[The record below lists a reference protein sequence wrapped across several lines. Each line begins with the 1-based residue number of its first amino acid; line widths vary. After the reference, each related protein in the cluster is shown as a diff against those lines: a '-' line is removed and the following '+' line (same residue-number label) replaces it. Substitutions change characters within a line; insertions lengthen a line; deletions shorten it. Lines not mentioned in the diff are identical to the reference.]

1 MQYYSAKCLHAAGR
15 HITHDV
21 CILYACLAK
30 QCLWIPYCESIPPVR
45 HHDMFEDRHW
55 WFTAMTTVVVVR
67 PLWKA
72 SSWLTLIIV
81 TGFAVCQLLKVSK
94 MTNQA
99 AAVLGLQA
107 LEEWVVQDHVTGM
120 CFDTNSS
127 NVASVL
133 ALVLNFKECWG
144 KIYCTLHAAAL

>member
-1 MQYYSAKCLHAAGR
+1 
-15 HITHDV
+15 
-21 CILYACLAK
+21 
-30 QCLWIPYCESIPPVR
+30 
-45 HHDMFEDRHW
+45 MFEDRHW

-67 PLWKA
+67 PLCKA

-81 TGFAVCQLLKVSK
+81 TGFAVCQLLKVSN

-133 ALVLNFKECWG
+133 ALVLNFKEC
-144 KIYCTLHAAAL
+144 

>member
-1 MQYYSAKCLHAAGR
+1 MKVA
-15 HITHDV
+15 HIISTV
-21 CILYACLAK
+21 A
-30 QCLWIPYCESIPPVR
+30 PSPG
-45 HHDMFEDRHW
+45 DRG
-55 WFTAMTTVVVVR
+55 
-67 PLWKA
+67 A

-107 LEEWVVQDHVTGM
+107 LEEWIVGLQDHVTGM

-133 ALVLNFKECWG
+133 ALVLNFKE
-144 KIYCTLHAAAL
+144 Y